1 MKELP
6 AHRERKQRRRLLHR
20 KQRLTLS
27 TPKCCIAQTQV
38 TEWLNKK
45 DSSLTKAMSSKL
57 GSNHLS
63 LMRKLAKLTSI
74 LFAFVFLGMQFVPTA
89 TTPKTSASTGTNM
102 VEVSNPQVGAILD
115 RSCQDCHSSRTTWP
129 WYSHVAPV
137 SWIVSKH
144 VRAGRE
150 ILDFSDW
157 ANQPPSG
164 DERMLICDAVS
175 DGRMPLPEYTLIHR
189 NAKLSKRDV
198 ELICNWAAAASSAP
212 MTSQKVS
219 RSNLSSS
226 KSACRSHCE
235 GSVSKLPK
243 AANTVEG
250 KN

>member
-1 MKELP
+1 
-6 AHRERKQRRRLLHR
+6 
-20 KQRLTLS
+20 
-27 TPKCCIAQTQV
+27 
-38 TEWLNKK
+38 
-45 DSSLTKAMSSKL
+45 MSSKL
-57 GSNHLS
+57 CSNHLS

-89 TTPKTSASTGTNM
+89 TTPKTSATTGAHLA
-102 VEVSNPQVGAILD
+102 EAINPQVGAILD

-137 SWIVSKH
+137 SWMVFKH
-144 VRAGRE
+144 VSAGRE

-198 ELICNWAAAASSAP
+198 ELICNWAAAPSAP
-212 MTSQKVS
+212 LTSQKVR
-219 RSNLSSS
+219 RSNLSTSE
-226 KSACRSHCE
+226 SACRSHCE